1 MSFYLK
7 PEYAGNAY
15 RASERTPENAYP
27 RKSLQERGLRF
38 YSPNLSRWLS
48 RDPIGEK
55 GGLGLYMFCANDSVA
70 KHDARGLNTEP
81 QDWSLDTGINWQD
94 QMPGGTKVLPQPGK
108 GPLPAPEMPIVSAT
122 VNFVAPGE
130 GSQSGCTGGTKDTT
144 RHYKCSTEK
153 CTYATS
159 VGVQSLLV
167 CMGLRRFETW
177 QVCTAEGPWF
187 KTYFNTRFRWRD
199 REKTGECV
207 LVDKGQE
214 DLCAGRTGPPKTN
227 E

>member
-1 MSFYLK
+1 MGFYLTDSCAAE
-7 PEYAGNAY
+7 PSSGIAL
-15 RASERTPENAYP
+15 YP
-27 RKSLQERGLRF
+27 QKRLPPITGATAGLRS

-130 GSQSGCTGGTKDTT
+130 GSQSGCTPSREGRT
-144 RHYKCSTEK
+144 RHYSCSTEK

-159 VGVQSLLV
+159 VGVPSLLI
-167 CMGLRRFETW
+167 CIGLRRFETW
-177 QVCTAEGPWF
+177 QVCTAKGPWF
-187 KTYFNTRFRWRD
+187 KTYFNTLFRWRD

-214 DLCAGRTGPPKTN
+214 DLCVGKTGPPKTS